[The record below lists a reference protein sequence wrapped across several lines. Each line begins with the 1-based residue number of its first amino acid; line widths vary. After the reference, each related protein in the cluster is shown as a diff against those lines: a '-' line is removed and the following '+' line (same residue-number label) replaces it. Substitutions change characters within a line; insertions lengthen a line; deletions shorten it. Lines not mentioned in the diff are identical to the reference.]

1 MKSAALFFY
10 SELYHR
16 QFSYVQNTFE
26 IKKSQYVHSNI
37 LLTVTSHIQLSFIYL
52 FLINLFI

>member
-10 SELYHR
+10 SVLYHR

-26 IKKSQYVHSNI
+26 IKKSQNVHSNI
-37 LLTVTSHIQLSFIYL
+37 LLTVTSHIQLSFI
-52 FLINLFI
+52 FLKK